1 MPNNNN
7 IYPPVNQLINKI
19 DLPIDVNSITD
30 FVNTIFDNLSYKD
43 LIVEKSQYGDSGF
56 YKLKIITYQ
65 RIGYEIPG
73 TGGVTLLLNPDLEEN
88 SGLSTE
94 FGLSL
99 NYQIEILKYIH
110 GLTPSNFQS
119 DPQAYFNLLLE
130 ILNLSTA
137 EILENAIEVFIGG
150 TNAVQNFISAFNTI
164 RGAGS
169 NIVQNSG
176 QDINDFVDIGLQI
189 NDLGYDIITVLL
201 EDYINLGTVD
211 EFFEN
216 VKRLFNKWFEEI
228 DFNEIF
234 KRLFSPNFKVFLD
247 VISLGLEFPENLFSP
262 VNPNYPD
269 EKTILSFEIGS
280 LTYDPENG
288 FLFENI
294 STFNFPESYILGTE
308 FSIGIEGLKFDLNR
322 TENIPEAISD
332 NRPSDFIGF
341 YATEANIGFPTFWN
355 HNDSS
360 STGVIKARNLLV
372 GTGGLSGTLGLEAK
386 VAGLPAPLIKAR
398 FGEKFEISLDAFSLT
413 FQQNSIIESNISGT
427 MKIPGFKDAAGNEA
441 EIDIQV
447 FIGQDGE
454 FSVTAKEDQGIS
466 AIKIPDIL
474 TVRINSLEVG
484 REDDRF
490 YAEVSGH
497 LDFEDQG
504 GNTNGGFI
512 ANNLPKDIE
521 IKKLRI
527 WDDGKIEFVGGEIV
541 LRKPIEFK
549 LGPAEFSIS
558 ALDYGSYEGEHNGVL
573 RKYNYFG
580 FNGGLKVDPGG
591 VEARG
596 DGIKFFFTVDGGQL
610 HVFIRIEG
618 IKVNLVIPGTAS
630 PEKAVLLLN
639 GYLSLRQPSD
649 GAPQGAGQ
657 EFSGKVDFKLPKLK
671 FGGSAAL
678 RYNKDLPSF
687 LVDLSVDL
695 STPISLGSTGLGI
708 YGFRA
713 LAGLRY
719 VATKSAAGVTEDEP
733 WWKYYKA
740 KISPDYLEGIQP
752 SKFETTKGFSLGA
765 GAKIG
770 TYPDKGFALGAKV
783 MVLISLPE
791 VLLIQG
797 QAQIL
802 KNLVKIDTQDPPFFA
817 MLSISS
823 QSVELALGADYK
835 VPDDGSNIGKI
846 ATVNGVIEAG
856 YFFSNPSAWY
866 INLGRDLP
874 ESSRIQ
880 VYPLFNLF
888 RAYFYMMLSSSGI
901 KTGAGVSFE
910 FKKEWGPLSAELT
923 AYLDIA
929 AKISFKPKQVGGSIA
944 LGGSVGL
951 YIFKF
956 GFKITVN
963 AYLAAE
969 APKPFI
975 ISGSLEVCV
984 QVLGKDRCAEFSFTW
999 MYENTLDTS
1008 EIQLMDYVNPRNS
1021 AQAVNIQSGDTF
1033 ALNTFVVDSFAN
1045 TPPDPTLSSSPW
1057 SGTFENHIIPCDSYI
1072 DIAFN
1077 KSVKPN
1083 GNLGGTNQGALYT
1096 EFVAPQRGKS
1106 DRVRHEYKLQSVK
1119 IYSWDPTLGSEQWR
1133 EYHVHDAMSSLALA
1147 PFINPTDL
1155 ADLKDG
1161 YWQMFETNKYS
1172 KLRLLSQ
1179 TPLSLLSDSLNSNTP
1194 AENFGITDQTIF
1206 CEDEPFD
1213 RICINYEDINVKL
1226 LPIEKPTGIIEY
1238 YEGLLIRI
1246 GGSNA
1251 FVVNN
1256 PSGTFANALL
1266 LKSNS
1271 YAEILFEEGMP
1282 SIGIKLSGVSNM
1294 LSVEFYKRT
1303 QTGLDISNM
1312 PQFEYVLVSTQ
1323 IYTGNSTIQTLTYE
1337 DIANPIDKIIVRT
1350 ADCGV
1355 SDDRLVCDAKI
1366 THEAELLV
1374 PFFND
1379 LIANRDLI
1387 SNGFTMWPGVK
1398 YNEYSDTFFNSALFN
1413 YSVSRTLTV
1422 SFRQVVYDP
1431 KNGILEFNIMGNTI
1445 PYDCNF
1451 RFETP
1456 DGSLI
1461 DFRLITSFSNLRPD
1475 QNTLQS
1481 GSNYSFLID
1490 ALMSDGTTRKLK
1502 GRTCYNIINCH
1513 TGCSGYVYEICYMGY
1528 EEFVFNSTLSDASTV
1543 TDGVNSLVNG
1553 LNGSLSPIW
1562 RPDTKYAIV
1571 VQTEDTLYQE
1581 TSSSQLVTYRHTVFL
1596 GFQTEGPV
1604 GHFHKYQDASN
1615 NVQNHSSF
1623 NSVEQEERED
1633 EYRLANLKYYVDYT
1647 TSYPNANGNLLNAK
1661 PLFYGNAKLNLY
1673 YNYQFIYTMFNN
1685 WSSYNGANPLTT
1697 SLEVTIKDPAEP
1709 ALDPLNPGQP
1719 FLAPSVS
1726 PTWRGNHQEAD
1737 TPEAEVIS
1745 NLATNGDPCNP
1756 VGPIQ
1761 PIQVSSVYQLENL
1774 KPLKQYTALFTAKY
1788 KNGGNPIIEREVHKY
1803 GFLTSRYENFAEQ
1816 IGSWK
1821 VKDKNQT
1828 IQRGALFMIDL
1839 ALLLQ
1844 QLADAVTLI
1853 SNPDNSSEDL
1863 KQKFQLSID
1872 RLLQGIFL
1880 MEALPAAVSTEFNVI
1895 KDTTSEQ
1902 ILGILIRNPEPFNDP
1917 KLPQNIID
1925 SMIELSAGSTT
1936 AYKFICS
1943 KDLSQVFITNAD
1955 NSMNMPLG
1963 QYTFTFR
1970 YKLYDGVNY
1979 VDVETATVDITDIT
1993 ALPEVE
1999 IL

>member
-1 MPNNNN
+1 MANEIYSYPQLVEILPLEKIPNSLQG
-7 IYPPVNQLINKI
+7 IEDLVVKI
-19 DLPIDVNSITD
+19 TEKLFYKSFYSSI
-30 FVNTIFDNLSYKD
+30 
-43 LIVEKSQYGDSGF
+43 SQSGHSGF
-56 YKLKIITYQ
+56 YSLTIISPEELSIN
-65 RIGYEIPG
+65 IGG
-73 TGGVTLLLNPDLEEN
+73 TNGLTFILNPNNTGPGSAIPL
-88 SGLSTE
+88 GLRY
-94 FGLSL
+94 
-99 NYQIEILKYIH
+99 NWDIVKYI
-110 GLTPSNFQS
+110 SDFKVINFS
-119 DPQAYFNLLLE
+119 GSPQAYFDVILNLLGLTKYELIRELSNTFIDADNPAQKFVDDLILAYPGSSIILNSGNHSNPYQDIAIQAFNEGINLIEHIYNKYLSGYSLDEFVEKMKSLFSRFVGNIDLNE
-130 ILNLSTA
+130 ILNKALVPRFSA
-137 EILENAIEVFIGG
+137 SINSISAGIRFPDDIFIPVDSNIEDSLLLFDVGRIEYKSDEGFDFIG
-150 TNAVQNFISAFNTI
+150 
-164 RGAGS
+164 
-169 NIVQNSG
+169 
-176 QDINDFVDIGLQI
+176 IG
-189 NDLGYDIITVLL
+189 
-201 EDYINLGTVD
+201 
-211 EFFEN
+211 
-216 VKRLFNKWFEEI
+216 
-228 DFNEIF
+228 
-234 KRLFSPNFKVFLD
+234 
-247 VISLGLEFPENLFSP
+247 
-262 VNPNYPD
+262 
-269 EKTILSFEIGS
+269 
-280 LTYDPENG
+280 
-288 FLFENI
+288 NI
-294 STFNFPESYILGTE
+294 SFPESKIFNTGFTLGFTNAKID
-308 FSIGIEGLKFDLNR
+308 FSKK
-322 TENIPEAISD
+322 TNIPEATAD
-332 NRPSDFIGF
+332 GRPTDFMGVYIQDG
-341 YATEANIGFPTFWN
+341 TIGFPTFWN

-427 MKIPGFKDAAGNEA
+427 MKIPGFKDAANNDA
-441 EIDIQV
+441 QIDIQV

-454 FSVTAKEDQGIS
+454 FSVTAKEDQGIN
-466 AIKIPDIL
+466 AIKIPNIL

-484 REDDRF
+484 REDGRF

-497 LDFEDQG
+497 IDFENQE
-504 GNTNGGFI
+504 NNSNGGFI
-512 ANNLPKDIE
+512 KDNLPKDIE
-521 IKKLRI
+521 IKSLII
-527 WDDGKIEFVGGEIV
+527 WDDGKIEIKGGEIV
-541 LRKPIEFK
+541 LRKPIEFE
-549 LGPAEFSIS
+549 LGPAKFSIS

-596 DGIKFFFTVDGGQL
+596 DGIKFYFTVDSGQL

-618 IKVNLVIPGTAS
+618 IKVNLVIPGTAT

-657 EFSGKVDFKLPKLK
+657 EFSGKVDFTIQKNKLNFK
-671 FGGSAAL
+671 GSAAL

-695 STPISLGSTGLGI
+695 KTPKAIGSTGLGI

-719 VATKSAAGVTEDEP
+719 VATKSAAGVAEEEP

-740 KISPDYLEGIQP
+740 KVSPDYMEGIQP

-765 GAKIG
+765 GAKIA

-823 QSVELALGADYK
+823 QSVEFALGADYK
-835 VPDDGSNIGKI
+835 VPDDGNFIGKI

-866 INLGRDLP
+866 VNLGRDLP

-901 KTGAGVSFE
+901 KTGAGASFE

-999 MYENTLDTS
+999 MYENALDTS
-1008 EIQLMDYVNPRNS
+1008 EIQLMDYTDPRNS

-1033 ALNTFVVDSFAN
+1033 ALNTFVLDSLASTPPLPDSWIDSF
-1045 TPPDPTLSSSPW
+1045 D
-1057 SGTFENHIIPCDSYI
+1057 NHIVPCDSYI
-1072 DIAFN
+1072 DISFN

-1096 EFVAPQRGKS
+1096 EFVAPKRGKS
-1106 DRVRHEYKLQSVK
+1106 DRVRHEYKLETVK
-1119 IYSWDPTLGSEQWR
+1119 IYSWDPTPGAEQWR

-1147 PFINPTDL
+1147 PFIDPAAL

-1161 YWQMFETNKYS
+1161 YWQMFEANRYS

-1179 TPLSLLSDSLNSNTP
+1179 TPLSLLTDTLSANTP
-1194 AENFGITDQTIF
+1194 AENFGITDETIF
-1206 CEDEPFD
+1206 CEDEPFE
-1213 RICINYEDINVKL
+1213 RICINYEDISVKL
-1226 LPIEKPTGIIEY
+1226 LPIEKPTGVMEY

-1246 GGSNA
+1246 GGTNA

-1271 YAEILFEEGMP
+1271 YADVLFDEGMP
-1282 SIGIKLSGVSNM
+1282 SLGIKLSGVNNM
-1294 LSVEFYKRT
+1294 LSVEFYKRA

-1323 IYTGNSTIQTLTYE
+1323 MYTGNGAIQTMMYE
-1337 DIANPIDKIIVRT
+1337 DLANPIDKIIVRT
-1350 ADCGV
+1350 ADCGA
-1355 SDDRLVCDAKI
+1355 SDDRLICDAKI
-1366 THEAELLV
+1366 TLEAELLV

-1379 LIANRDLI
+1379 LIANKDLT
-1387 SNGFTMWPGVK
+1387 SSGFTMWPGK
-1398 YNEYSDTFFNSALFN
+1398 YTEYSDTFFNTALFT
-1413 YSVSRTLTV
+1413 YALSRSLTV
-1422 SFRQVVYDP
+1422 SFRQMIYDADA
-1431 KNGILEFNIMGNTI
+1431 GILQFNIMGNLI

-1451 RFETP
+1451 RMETL
-1456 DGSLI
+1456 DGLFI
-1461 DFRLITSFSNLRPD
+1461 DFNLIVSFSNLRPD
-1475 QNTLQS
+1475 PNIMLE
-1481 GSNYSFLID
+1481 GMNYSFLMD
-1490 ALMSDGTTRKLK
+1490 ALMLDGSIRVIK
-1502 GRTCYNIINCH
+1502 GKTCYNIINCH
-1513 TGCSGYVYEICYMGY
+1513 KGCSGYLYEICYMGY
-1528 EEFVFNSTLSDASTV
+1528 EEFVFNSTLPSTSDV

-1562 RPDTKYAIV
+1562 RPDTKYAVV
-1571 VQTEDTLYQE
+1571 VQTVDALYQE
-1581 TSSSQLVTYRHTVFL
+1581 TSSSSLATYSHTVFL

-1604 GHFHKYQDASN
+1604 GHFHKYQNAGN
-1615 NVQNHSSF
+1615 TVQNHASF
-1623 NSVEQEERED
+1623 NIVEQEERED
-1633 EYRLANLKYYVDYT
+1633 EYRLANLKYYIDYA

-1661 PLFYGNAKLNLY
+1661 PLFYGGAKLNLY
-1673 YNYQFIYTMFNN
+1673 YNYQFIYTMFSN
-1685 WSSYNGANPLTT
+1685 WATYNGTNPLTA
-1697 SLEVTIKDPAEP
+1697 SLDVTIKDPAEP
-1709 ALDPLNPGQP
+1709 AQDPLNPGQP
-1719 FLAPSVS
+1719 FLAPSFS
-1726 PTWRGNHQEAD
+1726 PTWKGNHQEPD
-1737 TPEAEVIS
+1737 TTEAAVIS

-1756 VGPIQ
+1756 VGSIQ
-1761 PIQVSSVYQLENL
+1761 PIQVSSEYQLENL
-1774 KPLKQYTALFTAKY
+1774 KPLKQYTAVFTSKY
-1788 KNGGNPIIEREVHKY
+1788 QNGSNQPIEREVHKY
-1803 GFLTSRYENFAEQ
+1803 GFLTSRYENFAQQ

-1821 VKDKNQT
+1821 VKDKKET
-1828 IQRGALFMIDL
+1828 MQRGALFMVDL
-1839 ALLLQ
+1839 NLSTQ
-1844 QLADAVTLI
+1844 QLQDAMTLI
-1853 SNPDNSSEDL
+1853 SNPNALSDGL
-1863 KQKFQLSID
+1863 KQKYQLSID
-1872 RLLQGIFL
+1872 ILLQGIFQ
-1880 MEALPAAVSTEFNVI
+1880 MKALPAAVSTEFNVI
-1895 KDTTSEQ
+1895 RTASSNQ
-1902 ILGILIRNPEPFNDP
+1902 ILGVLIRNPEPFNDP
-1917 KLPQNIID
+1917 KSPQSIID
-1925 SMIELSAGSTT
+1925 SMIELSAGSST
-1936 AYKFICS
+1936 AYKYVCS

-1955 NSMNMPLG
+1955 NSMNMPSG
-1963 QYTFTFR
+1963 QYFFTFR
-1970 YKLYDGVNY
+1970 YKLYDGLNY

-1993 ALPEVE
+1993 AVPAVE